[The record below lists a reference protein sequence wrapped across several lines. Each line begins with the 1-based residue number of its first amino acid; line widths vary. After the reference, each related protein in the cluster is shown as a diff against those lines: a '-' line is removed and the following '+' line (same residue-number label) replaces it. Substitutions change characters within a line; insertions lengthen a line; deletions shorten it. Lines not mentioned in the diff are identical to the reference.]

1 MRRPKQNDI
10 GGKIQPG
17 ISSAKGKM
25 LCAFWERDQP
35 LSRLISPHLLLS
47 FSCLPQRQLCSP
59 APYKNI
65 TTTTKKEMTARV
77 FFLAAGRSC
86 RAGLG
91 AGRGF
96 CSGCQIPS
104 SGCQAQCRRLPARGR
119 WAPPLPCGTPPA
131 VRPALCPR
139 VGRGSHGR
147 ETECGPGGTQG
158 KAIS

>member
-1 MRRPKQNDI
+1 MISEGKYSLASAVPK
-10 GGKIQPG
+10 GRCFV
-17 ISSAKGKM
+17 
-25 LCAFWERDQP
+25 LFERERDQP
-35 LSRLISPHLLLS
+35 LSHLISPHLLLS

-65 TTTTKKEMTARV
+65 TTTTKKKEMTARV
-77 FFLAAGRSC
+77 FFLAAGRSG

-158 KAIS
+158 KAIC